1 MERNKTKK
9 IIIKNVKKAPTT
21 DGLMNKKDE
30 VVPSSTPK
38 APNHSSMPEG
48 KHSLDL
54 SDIMKM
60 PKTQVNLELPKLP
73 AKKRWFVLY
82 RRMLTRAKPA
92 ATATHHQVHTE
103 IGKYTSLEK
112 KM

>member
-9 IIIKNVKKAPTT
+9 IIIKNAKRAPTT
-21 DGLMNKKDE
+21 DGLMIKKDE
-30 VVPSSTPK
+30 VVLSSTPK
-38 APNHSSMPEG
+38 APNYSSMPEG

-92 ATATHHQVHTE
+92 ATATHHQVRTE
-103 IGKYTSLEK
+103 KQQYHRI
-112 KM
+112 